1 MSYGFPIDVALPERN
16 ELIESL
22 RRNDLPD
29 IANILLLGMPADEAV
44 SLASL
49 RAADSIKMRLPAIAD
64 LTSFTNAEQMAAAKY
79 AQEVKMANDI
89 TRQQNREST
98 LLARARD
105 RAAQRIAERG

>member
-1 MSYGFPIDVALPERN
+1 MSYGFPIDVSMPEQN
-16 ELIESL
+16 ELVESL

-49 RAADSIKMRLPAIAD
+49 RAADSIKLRLPAMAD

-79 AQEVKMANDI
+79 AQEVKIANDI
-89 TRQQNREST
+89 TRRQNNVST

-105 RAAQRIAERG
+105 RAAQRIAERR